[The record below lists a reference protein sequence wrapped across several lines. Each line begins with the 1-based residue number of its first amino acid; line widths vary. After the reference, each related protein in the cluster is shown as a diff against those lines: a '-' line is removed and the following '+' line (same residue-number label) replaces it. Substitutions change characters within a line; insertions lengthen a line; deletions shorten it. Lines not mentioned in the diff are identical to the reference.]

1 MEIAK
6 IHVSGVRAELVG
18 SHVQR
23 WEIPAGIVGA
33 TMRFA
38 FDESWEKLSKT
49 VVFYGSGTTKDV
61 GNVTEI
67 VTVPAEV
74 VTKAESKLLVGVYGV
89 DAAGKTAT
97 PTLWVEGYIRSAAN
111 PSGDTTTDATLP
123 VWAQMDGRI
132 SQLEES
138 ALEPEE
144 VTGLVEQYM
153 AEHPAPPGPRGPK
166 GDTGPQGPK
175 GDTGSQGPKGN
186 TGPQGPKGDTG
197 AQGEQGPAGKNGTSV
212 YVRSVQESN
221 GSDEYNLVN
230 FSDGK
235 VLKVKNGK
243 DGKTPA
249 KGTDYWTQADQTEMI
264 REILDQVPGG
274 SGENWELVARITVDE
289 ANTVS
294 MIGHS
299 LGAAYKKVLVYYRTA
314 NDAPTTAGNWKICA
328 GYNTTRIEK
337 NISQRNTWTM
347 YQALFEI
354 ANHVVMLDAAVRNSG
369 TSGNTP
375 ATIAANGFNHVQIST
390 VNTDAFFPASV
401 GNDNQ
406 VFNILGVRK

>member
-1 MEIAK
+1 M
-6 IHVSGVRAELVG
+6 
-18 SHVQR
+18 
-23 WEIPAGIVGA
+23 
-33 TMRFA
+33 
-38 FDESWEKLSKT
+38 
-49 VVFYGSGTTKDV
+49 
-61 GNVTEI
+61 
-67 VTVPAEV
+67 
-74 VTKAESKLLVGVYGV
+74 
-89 DAAGKTAT
+89 
-97 PTLWVEGYIRSAAN
+97 
-111 PSGDTTTDATLP
+111 
-123 VWAQMDGRI
+123 
-132 SQLEES
+132 
-138 ALEPEE
+138 
-144 VTGLVEQYM
+144 
-153 AEHPAPPGPRGPK
+153 
-166 GDTGPQGPK
+166 
-175 GDTGSQGPKGN
+175 
-186 TGPQGPKGDTG
+186 
-197 AQGEQGPAGKNGTSV
+197 
-212 YVRSVQESN
+212 QESN